1 MLISLRT
8 FRPLIVACAVSVPGC
23 RATAQP
29 STAAAPPTSD
39 ALEHIAS
46 IHGGAGPWVVAG
58 YRMGHYALSR
68 LGLSPQSFDLEVI
81 HHTPEE
87 VQYSCIADGAAA
99 ATGASV
105 GKLNLRLAD
114 ATEATVATTY
124 RRKSTGQSV
133 VLRPTAAFA
142 ARFRD
147 TPREQLAAA
156 GRIVLS
162 LPDAAIFEEIATSP

>member
-1 MLISLRT
+1 
-8 FRPLIVACAVSVPGC
+8 
-23 RATAQP
+23 
-29 STAAAPPTSD
+29 
-39 ALEHIAS
+39 
-46 IHGGAGPWVVAG
+46 
-58 YRMGHYALSR
+58 MGRYALSK
-68 LGLSPQSFDLEVI
+68 LGLPSQSFDLEVI
-81 HHTPEE
+81 HQTPDE

-99 ATGASV
+99 ATGASI
-105 GKLNLRLAD
+105 GKLNLRLVE

-133 VLRPTAAFA
+133 VLRPTPEFA

-162 LPDAAIFEEIATSP
+162 LPDAAIFEEIALH